1 LIFLYLCYILCIVD
15 SEIANQRQQ
24 NMRSGKYIQQLKGD
38 QKYKAFMPEPLP
50 FQLKDDPVLQS
61 LLSKADLAVGRLDGI
76 TEILPDVDFFI
87 LMYVRKEATLSSQV
101 EGTQATF
108 ADVLKASARIEDDET
123 HKDVDEIL
131 NYINAMNYGLSRLES
146 FPLSMRLIREIHE
159 RLLKGVRGE
168 HKTPGEFRISQ
179 NWVGGPTIE
188 TATYVPPPHAELP
201 ELLGNLEKFLHDESQ
216 VPALLKIGLAH
227 TQFENIHPFLDGNGR
242 IGRLLVAFYLCQ
254 QGILRKPLLYLS
266 EFFKSNRRE
275 YYDKLHAVHEK
286 DDVESWLKFFL
297 TGVEKTAEN
306 AVITARKILK
316 LRAEDTKKIASLGR
330 STERAMRLLNT
341 LYKTPLV
348 KVSDVER
355 IAEVKNPNA
364 LTLVAKFVRLGIL
377 KEQTG
382 RKRDRVFAYHKYI
395 NLFD

>member
-1 LIFLYLCYILCIVD
+1 
-15 SEIANQRQQ
+15 
-24 NMRSGKYIQQLKGD
+24 MRSGKYIQQLKGD
-38 QKYKAFMPEPLP
+38 QKYRAFMPEFLP
-50 FQLKDDPVLQS
+50 FQLNDDLVLQS

-87 LMYVRKEATLSSQV
+87 LMYIRKEATLSSQV

-108 ADVLKASARIEDDET
+108 ADVLKASARIKDDET

-131 NYINAMNYGLSRLES
+131 NYINAMNYGLNRLES

-168 HKTPGEFRISQ
+168 HKTPGEFRTSQ

-188 TATYVPPPHAELP
+188 TATYVPPPHAELS
-201 ELLGNLEKFLHDESQ
+201 ELLSNLEKFLHDGSQ
-216 VPALLKIGLAH
+216 MPALLKIGLAH

-266 EFFKSNRRE
+266 EFFKSNRHE

-286 DDVESWLKFFL
+286 DEIESWLKFFL

-316 LRAEDTKKIASLGR
+316 LRAEDTRKIASLGR
-330 STERAMRLLNT
+330 STERAMKLLNA

-355 IAEVKNPNA
+355 ITDVKNPNA
-364 LTLVAKFVRLGIL
+364 LTLVAKFVHLGIL

-382 RKRDRVFAYHKYI
+382 RKRDRVFAYQKYI

>member
-1 LIFLYLCYILCIVD
+1 
-15 SEIANQRQQ
+15 
-24 NMRSGKYIQQLKGD
+24 MRSGKYTQQLKGGL
-38 QKYKAFMPEPLP
+38 KYRAFMPELLP
-50 FQLKDDPVLQS
+50 FPLKDDSVLQS

-131 NYINAMNYGLSRLES
+131 NYINAMNYGLSHLELL
-146 FPLSMRLIREIHE
+146 PLSLRLIKEIHE
-159 RLLKGVRGE
+159 QLLKGVRGE
-168 HKTPGEFRISQ
+168 YKTPGEFRTSQ

-188 TATYVPPPHAELP
+188 TATYVPPPHTELP
-201 ELLGNLEKFLHDESQ
+201 ALLGNLEKFLHNESPMP
-216 VPALLKIGLAH
+216 VLVKIGLVH

-242 IGRLLVAFYLCQ
+242 IGRLLVSFYLCQ

-286 DDVESWLKFFL
+286 DDIENWLKFFL
-297 TGVEKTAEN
+297 TGVAQTAEN

-316 LRAEDTKKIASLGR
+316 LRAEDTEKITSLGR
-330 STERAMRLLNT
+330 SAEKAMRLLNT

-355 IAEVKNPNA
+355 ITQIKNPNA
-364 LTLVAKFVRLGIL
+364 LALVAKFMHLGIF

-382 RKRDRVFAYHKYI
+382 RKRDRVFAYQKYI
-395 NLFD
+395 SLFD